1 MYSEITTCSHFKSF
15 KLTTL
20 LTLYIARHSPSRLC
34 RQSKMVN
41 VKDQIE
47 TNDA

>member
-15 KLTTL
+15 NLTT

-34 RQSKMVN
+34 KQSKIVN